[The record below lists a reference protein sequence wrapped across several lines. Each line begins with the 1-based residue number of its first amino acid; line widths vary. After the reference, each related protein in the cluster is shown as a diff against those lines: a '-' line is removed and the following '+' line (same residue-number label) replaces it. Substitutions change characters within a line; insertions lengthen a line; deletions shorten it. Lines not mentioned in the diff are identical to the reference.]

1 MLLTAAS
8 GFVPV
13 AETNCVAGTASL
25 VMETVEEALVAGALG
40 MVLTEIEDMSVS
52 LLPFPAV
59 IEVFAL
65 CALPAVLSTDRPL
78 FPSCLKTFSEVL
90 MESRSPVLCLVVALA
105 NRVRSATLREFE
117 RISCPLFWAVLT
129 KSSRLPKSISA

>member
-40 MVLTEIEDMSVS
+40 MVLTEDMSVS

-59 IEVFAL
+59 IEGFAL
-65 CALPAVLSTDRPL
+65 CALPAVLSTDASLQGPWGPWTRVNK
-78 FPSCLKTFSEVL
+78 KT
-90 MESRSPVLCLVVALA
+90 
-105 NRVRSATLREFE
+105 
-117 RISCPLFWAVLT
+117 I
-129 KSSRLPKSISA
+129 